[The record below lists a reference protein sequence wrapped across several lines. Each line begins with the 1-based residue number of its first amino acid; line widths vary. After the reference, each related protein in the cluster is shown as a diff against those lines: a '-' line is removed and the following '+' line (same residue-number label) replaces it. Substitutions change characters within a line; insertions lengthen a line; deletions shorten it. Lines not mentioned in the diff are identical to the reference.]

1 MAHSAAI
8 VYNWYV
14 SSKEIQLSVH
24 YCHGFLTHFFL
35 FFVMYICILHTMF
48 TLMMFSPLQKLH
60 NPPWTKP
67 EDKKSPEKKEKKYK
81 ESVGT
86 QGKKL

>member
-1 MAHSAAI
+1 
-8 VYNWYV
+8 
-14 SSKEIQLSVH
+14 
-24 YCHGFLTHFFL
+24 
-35 FFVMYICILHTMF
+35 MF